1 MATPGDEKPGT
12 SVMLSIDSN
21 TMDRKQCFKRSDFV
35 SLSAVLVDL
44 DFYPTILS
52 TPLRGVI

>member
-1 MATPGDEKPGT
+1 MAMPGYEQPGT

-35 SLSAVLVDL
+35 SLNAVLVDL